1 MIAPQMI
8 APQMIAPQMIIAW
21 QTVSCQAVE
30 DPVLSLALI
39 LTQKLANTALQ
50 LVHPVVFFQ
59 AWVARYH

>member
-1 MIAPQMI
+1 
-8 APQMIAPQMIIAW
+8 MIAPQMIIAW
-21 QTVSCQAVE
+21 QTVSYQAVE